1 MTKNNTCKI
10 NKNKKN
16 NNKSTT
22 FKRDLIENIVEISK
36 KNSSLNP
43 EAKLFTP
50 KNQYTEHIAIQ
61 VAEYIFK

>member
-1 MTKNNTCKI
+1 MTKNKKH
-10 NKNKKN
+10 NKNKKSN
-16 NNKSTT
+16 
-22 FKRDLIENIVEISK
+22 LIENIIEISK
-36 KNSSLNP
+36 KKSSLNP